1 MRLKILMCFLQPASL
16 PWGYPQWA
24 RGLVCTAVGC
34 GLYQA
39 AHRLHAPGWGH
50 PEERRYKL
58 LTYSWPH
65 GLRSVRTGLWPQGA
79 AAWWVPSPVPAAV
92 EGLAPGLPGTEFR
105 LRLQPVTEKQIGVE
119 PTPAFTARSPIT
131 PFRWTAAGGRQGGQ
145 AVSFSPEELGFA
157 RAEKLRR
164 KAGVFNGEPIPG
176 DLGVRLREPYSAN
189 IRGRMVSFTVS
200 GLPDLIRLGY
210 EAGPRANT
218 PPAGSGCCP
227 WPGVHRRMPLLV
239 PVLRGPRLSD

>member
-1 MRLKILMCFLQPASL
+1 MRLKILMCFLQPASV
-16 PWGYPQWA
+16 PWGYPHWA
-24 RGLVCTAVGC
+24 RGLVCTAVGW

-105 LRLQPVTEKQIGVE
+105 LRPQPVTEKQIGVE
-119 PTPAFTARSPIT
+119 PTPAFTVRSPT
-131 PFRWTAAGGRQGGQ
+131 TLSACRRPADGKVAKQYHFRHRSRDSHGRWRRSCGGRQGSSTGSRSQ
-145 AVSFSPEELGFA
+145 A
-157 RAEKLRR
+157 
-164 KAGVFNGEPIPG
+164 
-176 DLGVRLREPYSAN
+176 
-189 IRGRMVSFTVS
+189 TW
-200 GLPDLIRLGY
+200 
-210 EAGPRANT
+210 
-218 PPAGSGCCP
+218 GSGF
-227 WPGVHRRMPLLV
+227 
-239 PVLRGPRLSD
+239 VLRIAPTSGAGWSPSRYPAFRTLSAWATRPALWRTHHQPVRDAARGPASTVECLFLFPC